1 MMWKCQSVI
10 NERSSTD
17 RQLRFDFLPSPAA
30 TQFVAI
36 SDLTFIYWNVFWWWI
51 HLQFFLQQR
60 SRTHFGSLLSM
71 VWMAVWNWDG
81 GGGGRRGAPERCD
94 DAKKGNNEIIG
105 DTFSLFVFIGNT
117 IIRTRP
123 QVDDVDDDGASRLN
137 PRSHSQSRQSQHLH
151 NILSIID
158 FSLYDF
164 APSFHRSS
172 AVLVCSP
179 SKALKCVFG
188 RSWFESLYPVLLHK
202 KRTMADITTVSL
214 WVSLKLSHEFTFN

>member
-60 SRTHFGSLLSM
+60 SHFGSLLSM

-81 GGGGRRGAPERCD
+81 GGRRRRRGAPERCD

-117 IIRTRP
+117 NIRTRP

-172 AVLVCSP
+172 AVLVWSP

-202 KRTMADITTVSL
+202 KELWLTLPQSL
-214 WVSLKLSHEFTFN
+214 CESA